1 MGSTMKQHINI
12 SYHKTKIGELII
24 GSFNNQLCLLDFRYR
39 KMRNA
44 VDNRLKKQLSAEFI
58 EGQDDIIEQ
67 AKKQVDE
74 YLTGIRKNFD
84 IPLLLVGTDFQK
96 QVWHELLNIEY
107 GETIAYSQ
115 LATRINNPKA
125 VRAVGSANGANAIAL
140 IVPCHR
146 VIANDGS
153 LGGYGGG
160 LAVKK
165 RLLNLEDKNKLLLG

>member
-1 MGSTMKQHINI
+1 MKQQINI
-12 SYHKTKIGELII
+12 NYHKTKIGELII

-39 KMRNA
+39 KLRNA
-44 VDNRLKKQLSAEFI
+44 VDTRLKKQLNAEFI
-58 EGQDDIIEQ
+58 EREDEIIEQ
-67 AKKQVDE
+67 AKQQVDE
-74 YLTGIRKNFD
+74 YLIGTRKDFD

-96 QVWHELLNIEY
+96 QVWHELLNIDY

-125 VRAVGSANGANAIAL
+125 VRAVGTANGANAIAL

-160 LAVKK
+160 
-165 RLLNLEDKNKLLLG
+165 RNI

>member
-1 MGSTMKQHINI
+1 MSHINI
-12 SYHKTKIGELII
+12 SYHETKIGELII

-39 KMRNA
+39 KMRDR
-44 VDNRLKKQLSAEFI
+44 VDNRLKKQLKAEFI
-58 EGQDDIIEQ
+58 EQQDEIILK
-67 AKKQVDE
+67 AKQQVDE
-74 YLTGIRKNFD
+74 YLIGTRKEFD

-96 QVWHELLNIEY
+96 QVWHELLNIDY

-125 VRAVGSANGANAIAL
+125 VRAVGTANGANAIAL

-153 LGGYGGG
+153 LGGYSGG

-165 RLLNLEDKNKLLLG
+165 RLLQLEDKNRLLVG